1 MTETTAMKSPELPDV
16 SSIFEPDIA
25 QPRRRFKAPQWWII
39 LWRNKKARFG
49 MFLLAFF
56 VLIAV
61 FAPLLTPYDPQYTG
75 FPHGLPPSSEHWFG
89 TTGSGED
96 VLAQAVYGAR
106 TSLFIGIFAGLA
118 ATGIAL
124 LIGMT
129 AGYLGGFTD
138 EVLMFITNL
147 ALVIP
152 ALPLMMTLTSYGNGG
167 QWMVILVIAVTG
179 WAGAARLKRA
189 QIITLRNREYIE
201 GARLAGDGTLRIIFR
216 EIAPNMTSLIV
227 FGFIGAVGGAVG
239 AEAGLSFLGIGNMD
253 SVSWGKMLNMAS
265 SDGALLAGGYL
276 RLIIPGLLLSGLIT
290 ALTFINFGVDAL
302 SNPHLRES

>member
-1 MTETTAMKSPELPDV
+1 MTAST
-16 SSIFEPDIA
+16 IEPDRHSA
-25 QPRRRFKAPQWWII
+25 APPGHRVKARFTTPQWFTI

-49 MFLLAFF
+49 MVLLAFF
-56 VLIAV
+56 ILIALL
-61 FAPLLTPYDPQYTG
+61 APWIAPYDPRYTG
-75 FPHGLPPSSEHWFG
+75 FDHGLPPSAEHWFG

-96 VLAQAVYGAR
+96 VLSQAIYGAR
-106 TSLFIGIFAGLA
+106 TSLFIGLFAGIG
-118 ATGIAL
+118 ATAIAL
-124 LIGMT
+124 LVGMT

-138 EVLMFITNL
+138 EVLMFVTNL

-152 ALPLMMTLTSYGNGG
+152 ALPLMMSLTSYGKGG
-167 QWMVILVIAVTG
+167 QWLVILVISITG

-189 QIITLRNREYIE
+189 QIITLRNREYVE
-201 GARLAGDGTLRIIFR
+201 AARLAGDRTMRIIFR

-239 AEAGLSFLGIGNMD
+239 AEAGLSFLGIGDLN

-265 SDGALLAGGYL
+265 SDGALLSGGYL
-276 RLIIPGLLLSGLIT
+276 RLVVPGLLLAGLIT

-302 SNPHLRES
+302 SNPHLREA